1 MSKSTIPLR
10 EIQLAQLNNECLKLV
25 VKFVRVLKAHNGV
38 SLRMQDAD
46 ILLQISARSH
56 RTRNAELKAIYAE
69 LKVEILKS
77 VQQSMDK

>member
-56 RTRNAELKAIYAE
+56 RTRSHICRVEGRNSKIGSAI
-69 LKVEILKS
+69 
-77 VQQSMDK
+77 DG

>member
-25 VKFVRVLKAHNGV
+25 VKFVRVLKAHKGV

-56 RTRNAELKAIYAE
+56 RTRNASHICR
-69 LKVEILKS
+69 VEGRNSKIGS
-77 VQQSMDK
+77 AVDG